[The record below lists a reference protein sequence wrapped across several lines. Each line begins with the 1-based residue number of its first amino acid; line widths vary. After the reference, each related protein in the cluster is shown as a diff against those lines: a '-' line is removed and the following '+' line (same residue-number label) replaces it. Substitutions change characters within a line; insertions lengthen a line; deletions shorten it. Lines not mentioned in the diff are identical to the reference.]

1 VSELGVELQRAQPE
15 EGARGVL
22 GGREQRETRTELG
35 HLLGHLLGGALA
47 PTLGHVRAREPGAE
61 AVHADA
67 LPPRLQPPS
76 QHPE

>member
-35 HLLGHLLGGALA
+35 HLLGGALA
-47 PTLGHVRAREPGAE
+47 PTLGHVRAREPVAE
-61 AVHADA
+61 AVQADA